1 MRQTGLPVK
10 LTTTGE
16 PQQLPAGSSSSA
28 YRIIQ
33 GGATNTS
40 STPVLHRPPVSPR
53 RHRGV
58 EVEVVDDGQPATA
71 RQETGGK
78 GLVGACKSGVPVRR
92 PPRGRG
98 PSRWRLPVYAVL
110 RARIATIAVVLADD
124 QALVRR
130 GFRLILE
137 TEPGIE
143 VVAEAEDGQQA
154 VDAVR
159 RHRPA
164 VVLMDI
170 QMPGL
175 DGLEATRRI
184 LGQGSNQTRV
194 LILTTFERDDVFEA
208 LQVGASGFL
217 LKTAPPEDL
226 LTAVRVVS
234 QGEAL
239 LSPSVTRR
247 VIQEVTRHQR
257 RAPRS
262 PELDRLTQRELEV
275 LRLLAEGRSNA
286 GVAAKAV
293 PPAGDRQSPHL
304 HCSILSKLGLR
315 DRVQVVIF
323 AEKPRGSQM
332 NLDAVRA
339 VLPEPPQVLSD
350 FEPPPV
356 RGRHART
363 LWVRPASGLRPGG
376 RRHDWPGFALVTAWR
391 GVSGRKVEPS
401 STHLARWRLV
411 RRSPGPTQAS
421 CICRPPSPWAERS
434 SSRQLHSTPPGR
446 REPAR
451 HLGRLPPR
459 PCCPR
464 SGTRAHRTSS
474 VP

>member
-1 MRQTGLPVK
+1 M
-10 LTTTGE
+10 
-16 PQQLPAGSSSSA
+16 
-28 YRIIQ
+28 
-33 GGATNTS
+33 
-40 STPVLHRPPVSPR
+40 
-53 RHRGV
+53 
-58 EVEVVDDGQPATA
+58 
-71 RQETGGK
+71 
-78 GLVGACKSGVPVRR
+78 
-92 PPRGRG
+92 
-98 PSRWRLPVYAVL
+98 
-110 RARIATIAVVLADD
+110 TITVVLADD

-194 LILTTFERDDVFEA
+194 LILTTFERDDYVFEA

-286 GVAAKAV
+286 EIAAELYLSEATVKTHT
-293 PPAGDRQSPHL
+293 S
-304 HCSILSKLGLR
+304 SILSKLGLR

-323 AEKPRGSQM
+323 AYKQGII
-332 NLDAVRA
+332 
-339 VLPEPPQVLSD
+339 EP
-350 FEPPPV
+350 
-356 RGRHART
+356 
-363 LWVRPASGLRPGG
+363 
-376 RRHDWPGFALVTAWR
+376 
-391 GVSGRKVEPS
+391 
-401 STHLARWRLV
+401 
-411 RRSPGPTQAS
+411 
-421 CICRPPSPWAERS
+421 
-434 SSRQLHSTPPGR
+434 
-446 REPAR
+446 
-451 HLGRLPPR
+451 
-459 PCCPR
+459 
-464 SGTRAHRTSS
+464 
-474 VP
+474 

>member
-1 MRQTGLPVK
+1 M
-10 LTTTGE
+10 
-16 PQQLPAGSSSSA
+16 
-28 YRIIQ
+28 
-33 GGATNTS
+33 
-40 STPVLHRPPVSPR
+40 
-53 RHRGV
+53 
-58 EVEVVDDGQPATA
+58 
-71 RQETGGK
+71 
-78 GLVGACKSGVPVRR
+78 
-92 PPRGRG
+92 
-98 PSRWRLPVYAVL
+98 
-110 RARIATIAVVLADD
+110 TITVVLADD

-130 GFRLILE
+130 GLRLILE

-154 VDAVR
+154 IDAVR

-184 LGQGSNQTRV
+184 LGQGGNQTRV
-194 LILTTFERDDVFEA
+194 LILTTFERDDYVFEA

-286 GVAAKAV
+286 EIAAELYLSEATVKTHTSSV
-293 PPAGDRQSPHL
+293 
-304 HCSILSKLGLR
+304 LSKLGLR

-323 AEKPRGSQM
+323 AYKQGII
-332 NLDAVRA
+332 
-339 VLPEPPQVLSD
+339 EP
-350 FEPPPV
+350 
-356 RGRHART
+356 
-363 LWVRPASGLRPGG
+363 
-376 RRHDWPGFALVTAWR
+376 
-391 GVSGRKVEPS
+391 
-401 STHLARWRLV
+401 
-411 RRSPGPTQAS
+411 
-421 CICRPPSPWAERS
+421 
-434 SSRQLHSTPPGR
+434 
-446 REPAR
+446 
-451 HLGRLPPR
+451 
-459 PCCPR
+459 
-464 SGTRAHRTSS
+464 
-474 VP
+474 

>member
-1 MRQTGLPVK
+1 M
-10 LTTTGE
+10 
-16 PQQLPAGSSSSA
+16 
-28 YRIIQ
+28 
-33 GGATNTS
+33 
-40 STPVLHRPPVSPR
+40 
-53 RHRGV
+53 
-58 EVEVVDDGQPATA
+58 
-71 RQETGGK
+71 
-78 GLVGACKSGVPVRR
+78 
-92 PPRGRG
+92 
-98 PSRWRLPVYAVL
+98 
-110 RARIATIAVVLADD
+110 TITVVLADD

-154 VDAVR
+154 IDAVR

-184 LGQGSNQTRV
+184 LGQGGNQTRV
-194 LILTTFERDDVFEA
+194 LILTTFERDDYVFEA

-286 GVAAKAV
+286 EIAAELYLSEATVKTHTSSV
-293 PPAGDRQSPHL
+293 
-304 HCSILSKLGLR
+304 LSKLGLR

-323 AEKPRGSQM
+323 AYKQGII
-332 NLDAVRA
+332 
-339 VLPEPPQVLSD
+339 EP
-350 FEPPPV
+350 
-356 RGRHART
+356 
-363 LWVRPASGLRPGG
+363 
-376 RRHDWPGFALVTAWR
+376 
-391 GVSGRKVEPS
+391 
-401 STHLARWRLV
+401 
-411 RRSPGPTQAS
+411 
-421 CICRPPSPWAERS
+421 
-434 SSRQLHSTPPGR
+434 
-446 REPAR
+446 
-451 HLGRLPPR
+451 
-459 PCCPR
+459 
-464 SGTRAHRTSS
+464 
-474 VP
+474 